1 MGRIKKQYTEKTLE
15 YIHAHN
21 INTSPQFMNVGAL
34 LTTQNLL
41 IGGFFFLAAG
51 IYYKRGD
58 VIVYIKDVYSIYTT
72 KTETVGPS
80 SLEFDLRKYDVFKT
94 QKFDIPIEIIFP
106 YNQLLKQDAFDD
118 NIFKLYY
125 RLHKRTPMTMTG
137 HIKDTEDFTYDRY
150 LIDGNY
156 CLLRIGKD
164 VTFYH
169 TMELEEN
176 DMENINGVMSEHYP
190 NKKIIYQKP
199 FGNHTGEK
207 SGLLM
212 CYLLNKLITSNRT
225 INTKPTETFFKQL
238 KQTIYLEILY
248 NECPLHDHSVDTTIR
263 ELKEYF
269 KTFNNNKI
277 TIKETKEQLKNLKKK
292 TKELEKKK
300 DDYTPPNPI
309 GQVVPIVS
317 GILANPI
324 VGIPLAVG
332 AGIVNYI
339 IPTPKTNYTEH
350 MTNIKNKEQEIED
363 LNEQKRPRLSG
374 DDLCA
379 LLECIDI

>member
-1 MGRIKKQYTEKTLE
+1 
-15 YIHAHN
+15 
-21 INTSPQFMNVGAL
+21 
-34 LTTQNLL
+34 
-41 IGGFFFLAAG
+41 
-51 IYYKRGD
+51 
-58 VIVYIKDVYSIYTT
+58 
-72 KTETVGPS
+72 
-80 SLEFDLRKYDVFKT
+80 
-94 QKFDIPIEIIFP
+94 
-106 YNQLLKQDAFDD
+106 
-118 NIFKLYY
+118 
-125 RLHKRTPMTMTG
+125 
-137 HIKDTEDFTYDRY
+137 
-150 LIDGNY
+150 
-156 CLLRIGKD
+156 
-164 VTFYH
+164 
-169 TMELEEN
+169 
-176 DMENINGVMSEHYP
+176 
-190 NKKIIYQKP
+190 
-199 FGNHTGEK
+199 
-207 SGLLM
+207 
-212 CYLLNKLITSNRT
+212 
-225 INTKPTETFFKQL
+225 
-238 KQTIYLEILY
+238 
-248 NECPLHDHSVDTTIR
+248 VDTTIR

-309 GQVVPIVS
+309 GQIVPIVS